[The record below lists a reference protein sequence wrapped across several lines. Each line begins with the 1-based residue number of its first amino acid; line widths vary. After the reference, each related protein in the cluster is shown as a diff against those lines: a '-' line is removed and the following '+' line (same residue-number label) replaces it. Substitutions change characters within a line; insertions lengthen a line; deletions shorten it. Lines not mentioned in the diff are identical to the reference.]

1 MTWLLLALWWVVLPV
16 IPGFAW
22 LHWIVHLV
30 ATSLLALLMAGRLW
44 RVPRVHLSV
53 PVVATLAAV
62 VSLFIAMHVA
72 PERFPVNERWWEG
85 MRGLGYA
92 LFFVVALIMVPLRAA
107 DSEEGAVSTEDGRSR
122 GFRIGLSVLLA
133 GVLLAQLIVVIALDL
148 DEDRISGGLGNPNT
162 LGALVASLG
171 LALAAFARWPRKALV
186 GLALLGVMIVLTR
199 SRGAAASGALVLL
212 IFTARRNWRWVLGL
226 GGALGLALVFVP
238 NPLWERVVQL
248 ETDHYFSRP
257 FLWNAALQNVLENPL
272 GIGPA
277 MNRYV
282 FPLSAFDPELPWLV
296 HQRHAVGLTHN
307 VFLTLALEWG
317 WLAGA
322 AGLGLALWTLAH
334 ILPRRPVDP
343 LRQGATLGALVLFC
357 ELQVDGLEQNSVVFS
372 VFLLFAAIVIRR
384 AIGVGHGPAF
394 SGRVAASVLA
404 LAALWLLTQ
413 AAVRTSWVEGLQS
426 VRDTWHAYRTGE
438 GSEDDVRLALASA
451 EEVSAAE
458 EFLADIRFQ
467 LELQVYLDSLNPRL
481 GHEELRTLEERAW
494 SAAESARLLNPA
506 DPVLARSIS
515 NFTYRAFTRSSSD
528 EQARTRHFS
537 SMRRLL
543 ELDPL
548 DVTSRRKLARAFANE
563 GKFDLMEE
571 AFEELFAIEPD
582 DAAAW
587 ALRGRY
593 RMLQG
598 DTEGALYAYV
608 RAQEAVFNCRVKAR
622 VDAPRSRLYFE
633 GVLRQADLETIRR
646 RISELRREAYL

>member
-1 MTWLLLALWWVVLPV
+1 MTWLLLALWWVVLPA

-53 PVVATLAAV
+53 PVVATIAAV

-72 PERFPVNERWWEG
+72 PERFPMNERWWEG

-92 LFFVVALIMVPLRAA
+92 LFFVAALIMVPLRTA
-107 DSEEGAVSTEDGRSR
+107 DSEEGAVSAEDARSR

-133 GVLLAQLIVVIALDL
+133 GVLLAQLTVVIALDL

-162 LGALVASLG
+162 LGALIASLG

-186 GLALLGVMIVLTR
+186 GLALLALMIVLTR

-212 IFTARRNWRWVLGL
+212 IYTARRNWRWVLGL
-226 GGALGLALVFVP
+226 GAALGLALVFVP

-257 FLWNAALQNVLENPL
+257 FLWKAALQNVMENPL

-282 FPLSAFDPELPWLV
+282 FPLSAFDPALPWLV

-307 VFLTLALEWG
+307 VFLTLTLEWG

-322 AGLGLALWTLAH
+322 AGIGLALWTLAH

-343 LRQGATLGALVLFC
+343 LRQGATLGALVMFC
-357 ELQVDGLEQNSVVFS
+357 ELQVDGLEQNSVAFS
-372 VFLLFAAIVIRR
+372 IFLLFVAIVIRR
-384 AIGVGHGPAF
+384 SIGVGRGPVF
-394 SGRVAASVLA
+394 SGRLAAAALAVAAF
-404 LAALWLLTQ
+404 WLLTQ
-413 AAVRTSWVEGLQS
+413 ATVRTSRVEHLQS
-426 VRDTWHAYRTGE
+426 ARDAWQAYQTGE
-438 GSEDDVRLALASA
+438 GSENDVRLALSSA
-451 EEVSAAE
+451 EEIASVE
-458 EFLADIRFQ
+458 ELLADIQFQ
-467 LELQVYLDSLNPRL
+467 LELQVYLDSLKQRL
-481 GHEELRTLEERAW
+481 DEKDLRAFEERVW
-494 SAAESARLLNPA
+494 VAAESARFLNPA
-506 DPVLARSIS
+506 DPVLARAIT
-515 NFTYRAFTRSSSD
+515 NFAYRVFARASAG
-528 EQARTRHFS
+528 EEARTRYFS

-563 GKFDLMEE
+563 GKYELMEA
-571 AFEELFAIEPD
+571 AFEDLFAIEPD

-593 RMLQG
+593 RVLQG

-608 RAQEAVFNCRVKAR
+608 RAQEAVFNCRVKAS
-622 VDAPRSRLYFE
+622 VDAPRSRLYYE
-633 GVLRQADLETIRR
+633 GVLRQVDLPTIRR
-646 RISELRREAYL
+646 RILELRREAYP